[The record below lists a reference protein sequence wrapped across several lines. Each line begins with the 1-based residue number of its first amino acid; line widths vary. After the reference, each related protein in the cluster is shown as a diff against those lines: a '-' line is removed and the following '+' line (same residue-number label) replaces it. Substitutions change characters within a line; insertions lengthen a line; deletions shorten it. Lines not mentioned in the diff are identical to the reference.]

1 MAPVQQFV
9 NRQVQAEDDGG
20 SQAVKDKDLCAAAA
34 DAGGVSSRR
43 DLVELF
49 MDLEGKNKNIYDLFS
64 TLKAAEAE
72 RTRGVMR

>member
-20 SQAVKDKDLCAAAA
+20 SQAIKDGGDLCAA
-34 DAGGVSSRR
+34 AGGVSSRR

-49 MDLEGKNKNIYDLFS
+49 MDLEGKTSS
-64 TLKAAEAE
+64 TFF
-72 RTRGVMR
+72 RP